1 MKVLTALALLSFLVG
16 AVVLVD
22 ALIERVQRRQHSRAI
37 ERRAR
42 MTGASLG
49 YSALWDGE
57 PPTRHGGFYVGAPA
71 RDFVDSVSEIFAHAS
86 SVPPPDTIVVSPEV
100 AERMRLLEEARAAGD
115 VETIE
120 RLKLEAWARL
130 GL

>member
-1 MKVLTALALLSFLVG
+1 
-16 AVVLVD
+16 
-22 ALIERVQRRQHSRAI
+22 
-37 ERRAR
+37 

-57 PPTRHGGFYVGAPA
+57 TPPRHGGFYVGAPA
-71 RDFVDSVSEIFAHAS
+71 RRDFVDSVSEIFAHAS
-86 SVPPPDTIVVSPEV
+86 SEPMPDTIVVSPEV